1 MRILMKS
8 DQTFGNLGDAAMLRV
23 AVTRLQTYCPNACL
37 DVLTP
42 RPDEFLRLFPH
53 VNVLDAGAWSLW
65 ADELMFPGR
74 LYRLLPRSW
83 LAGVQQWESSLREHA
98 YTAFRPLARARCRR
112 RHGSS
117 QTLERFFALLAAADA
132 VVVPGGGNLNDA
144 FPYFAHGQLELA
156 GIAKRLGKRVAFFG
170 QGLGPIRS
178 ACLRRRAS
186 RVLRSVDMLALR
198 EGRAGLPLARSLGL
212 NEERIVVT
220 GDDAIEPVWQM
231 RPERLGDLLGLN
243 VRIATYAGLGER
255 EIAILRSVL
264 APAACQLGTHIIP
277 IPIDIEGAKCHSA
290 PPDIAAIAR
299 IIDRTSVLENLGQ
312 VNPSLE
318 HVIETVGRC
327 RVVVTGSY
335 HAGVFAMAQG
345 ISVVALAK
353 SDYYFSKFEG
363 LADQFGAGCHV
374 VNVAQPDAA
383 EQIRQAVSKAWSCA
397 DEARP
402 LLLRAAETQVAAS
415 RNAYRRFLQ
424 WHA

>member
-170 QGLGPIRS
+170 HFVNRRGTKILAGIAVLFHAAGGADIQVTHLHSQAPVAQFLTQFHEFPEDLRPDTVKKDFDYLEQVAEKLRTDFLPAPKPRPPKEKGHFSSLPGMKWIGKS
-178 ACLRRRAS
+178 ARTS
-186 RVLRSVDMLALR
+186 RKK
-198 EGRAGLPLARSLGL
+198 
-212 NEERIVVT
+212 
-220 GDDAIEPVWQM
+220 
-231 RPERLGDLLGLN
+231 
-243 VRIATYAGLGER
+243 ATPCTM
-255 EIAILRSVL
+255 S
-264 APAACQLGTHIIP
+264 C
-277 IPIDIEGAKCHSA
+277 
-290 PPDIAAIAR
+290 IAA
-299 IIDRTSVLENLGQ
+299 Q
-312 VNPSLE
+312 QK
-318 HVIETVGRC
+318 C
-327 RVVVTGSY
+327 
-335 HAGVFAMAQG
+335 
-345 ISVVALAK
+345 
-353 SDYYFSKFEG
+353 
-363 LADQFGAGCHV
+363 
-374 VNVAQPDAA
+374 
-383 EQIRQAVSKAWSCA
+383 WS
-397 DEARP
+397 
-402 LLLRAAETQVAAS
+402 AS
-415 RNAYRRFLQ
+415 
-424 WHA
+424 